1 MYSTHVLH
9 MLNKFL
15 TYVKH
20 VFNKTYVFA
29 FICCIYILYRRYMAE
44 IVFRYRVKHYQ
55 INQYIYLTH
64 VFNRCVKH
72 IKNTHVKNM
81 CIFTYI

>member
-1 MYSTHVLH
+1 MYSTRVLH

-44 IVFRYRVKHYQ
+44 IFPIQGKTLSNQSIYISYTRV
-55 INQYIYLTH
+55 
-64 VFNRCVKH
+64 
-72 IKNTHVKNM
+72 
-81 CIFTYI
+81 